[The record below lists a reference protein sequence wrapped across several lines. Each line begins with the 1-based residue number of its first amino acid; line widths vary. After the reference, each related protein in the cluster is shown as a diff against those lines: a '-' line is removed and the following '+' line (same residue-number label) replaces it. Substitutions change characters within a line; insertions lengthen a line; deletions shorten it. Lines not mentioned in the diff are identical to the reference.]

1 MLTLAEIESTL
12 QIEYESRLEA
22 LGEQALRERL
32 AGGPAALRS
41 LAPHH
46 LSDDEL
52 LAIAETTLAE
62 LVARNAP
69 AVPEPPAPPG
79 PPWAWPQFL
88 TWFWTP
94 LR

>member
-1 MLTLAEIESTL
+1 MLTLSEIESTL

-22 LGEQALRERL
+22 LGEEALREL
-32 AGGPAALRS
+32 VATDSAALRS

-46 LSDDEL
+46 LSDDEVL
-52 LAIAETTLAE
+52 VIAERTLAE

-69 AVPEPPAPPG
+69 VPEPPAPPG